1 MEFVVSRQRL
11 NVLRTGFLATSDSFH
26 SPHGIRV
33 FYSLLLTR
41 LETLVEV
48 SNRADVA
55 TARRGLCGVGSLL
68 DHFMA
73 GQTERSARV
82 ARLQGDPEK
91 LANKAFYRAVME
103 MFRSIRHSTSR
114 ELFADKE
121 EVVDRTPHISGVA
134 SHSDDGPSSQ
144 GTKRGPRKR
153 QPKSAPKRK
162 RSCKISATALLA
174 RDAPVV
180 EVKCDE
186 WIPGSAFWSFCG
198 LGVVPDEA
206 RVNLTELMNY
216 RVFVP
221 LTKNNFARVCA
232 AIEPKKRRE
241 YRRCQSN
248 NYNGLTCKVGNLAQF
263 SYGYDAKKT
272 VTLDDGRVVPGRFW
286 FQVGR
291 SYIVPVASIQDA
303 DDRRFCIEKY
313 GEDSD
318 VFCFEFEETTSSRAA
333 EAHIAAVLFQ
343 TPRAL
348 AASERKRIMVEENE
362 TPREI
367 R

>member
-11 NVLRTGFLATSDSFH
+11 NVLRIGFLATSDSFH

-55 TARRGLCGVGSLL
+55 TARRGLCVVGSLL
-68 DHFMA
+68 DHFLA

-103 MFRSIRHSTSR
+103 MFLSIRHSTSR

-134 SHSDDGPSSQ
+134 SHSDAGPSSQ

-180 EVKCDE
+180 EVKGDK

-198 LGVVPDEA
+198 LGAVEKRQNGWCRHNCQECNEHAIRLCEQREKVQILC
-206 RVNLTELMNY
+206 LTH
-216 RVFVP
+216 
-221 LTKNNFARVCA
+221 NF
-232 AIEPKKRRE
+232 P
-241 YRRCQSN
+241 QSRTT
-248 NYNGLTCKVGNLAQF
+248 GCSRGPTGC
-263 SYGYDAKKT
+263 
-272 VTLDDGRVVPGRFW
+272 W
-286 FQVGR
+286 FRGR
-291 SYIVPVASIQDA
+291 SKRNKRADPVCPLDVEGVSFVSSYFLSLWYVLMFSCVQPASA
-303 DDRRFCIEKY
+303 RRRKPLVAVSACPAPERNFDR
-313 GEDSD
+313 
-318 VFCFEFEETTSSRAA
+318 A
-333 EAHIAAVLFQ
+333 
-343 TPRAL
+343 
-348 AASERKRIMVEENE
+348 
-362 TPREI
+362 
-367 R
+367 